1 MEVRKKE
8 GWTFFFSIAFLYWIQ
23 SKINTFQDTGDG
35 NGGCTALDA
44 TEFSKSI
51 SMMKTE
57 AVTSPVSMMTA
68 SVEKLEIDSNCK
80 KGIVFLFPAN

>member
-1 MEVRKKE
+1 
-8 GWTFFFSIAFLYWIQ
+8 
-23 SKINTFQDTGDG
+23 
-35 NGGCTALDA
+35 
-44 TEFSKSI
+44 
-51 SMMKTE
+51 MMKTE